1 MALDLTDIKSGNV
14 VVAQIQAAYEPLN
27 TKADAYEYCVLD
39 FIKNLLKIA
48 QIEDECTFTRSSISN
63 KSEEISNLVAVSQW
77 LPDDYITSKV
87 LTIFGDA
94 DQIDDILKQMAAEE
108 IDRFS
113 TPEEEPEEEPEHGL
127 NNG

>member
-1 MALDLTDIKSGNV
+1 MLAHC
-14 VVAQIQAAYEPLN
+14 QAAYEPLN

-39 FIKNLLKIA
+39 FIKNLLKVA

-87 LTIFGDA
+87 LTIFGGA

-113 TPEEEPEEEPEHGL
+113 TPEEGPEEEPEQGL